1 MINVKFLSKHDNMHY
16 SDVMYFLKVLNT
28 CKIHVISTCVG
39 KYE

>member
-1 MINVKFLSKHDNMHY
+1 MINVNNLSKHDNMHF
-16 SDVMYFLKVLNT
+16 SDVIYSLKVLNT